1 MELSEWEAYEREYGP
16 VNDRWRDEVLAQL
29 HELTQQQMRLLGAA
43 HFTDKK
49 HRKNP
54 VPEPK
59 RVPRPWVIHEDDEED
74 QDPKDYTEEIP
85 DSFWEEDPEDEEG
98 EE

>member
-1 MELSEWEAYEREYGP
+1 M
-16 VNDRWRDEVLAQL
+16 AQL
-29 HELTQQQMRLLGAA
+29 HELAQQQMRLLGAA

-59 RVPRPWVIHEDDEED
+59 KVPRPWVNHEEEED
-74 QDPKDYTEEIP
+74 QDPKDYTEDIP
-85 DSFWEEDPEDEEG
+85 EAFWDDEDDPEDEEG
-98 EE
+98 E

>member
-1 MELSEWEAYEREYGP
+1 M
-16 VNDRWRDEVLAQL
+16 AQL
-29 HELTQQQMRLLGAA
+29 HELGQQQLRLLGAA
-43 HFTDKK
+43 HFTDRK

-59 RVPRPWVIHEDDEED
+59 KVPRPWVVHDDEE

-85 DSFWEEDPEDEEG
+85 EDFWEEDDDPEDDEG